1 MGLHS
6 WARDLNCN
14 SATGT
19 AEAAG
24 AEYVVDRDH
33 LFKPLVQD
41 YVRRVGR
48 LIYLDIANLN
58 VSLQDPDHP
67 SDYNSTTWFA
77 EGTRFTS
84 TAQEDS
90 LNLLPAAPT
99 GDEVSIKYDATSAAI
114 TDWGDTNYQLTLQN
128 LSFIDAYYRES
139 EHFRE
144 EVYGCNTKFIENGC
158 QDPTLINQWEGDT
171 FSQCYSM
178 AIINVKPEQQMD
190 AGTCCIV
197 GGGGGCCWL
206 LKKNSNYSFCFF
218 SDDRIK
224 HC

>member
-1 MGLHS
+1 
-6 WARDLNCN
+6 
-14 SATGT
+14 
-19 AEAAG
+19 
-24 AEYVVDRDH
+24 
-33 LFKPLVQD
+33 
-41 YVRRVGR
+41 VGR

-206 LKKNSNYSFCFF
+206 LKKNSNYSFLFF
-218 SDDRIK
+218 FGR
-224 HC
+224 